1 MKLKINFNELENF
14 CKINDFI
21 LVDDEMLKSEKM
33 YKNFVYSTNNNF
45 VGKAVYPEDM
55 PIIMNK
61 DVWNKLVKINNELKL
76 KGKSI
81 TVYDAFRPIQI
92 QRLFWDYFY
101 EVHGYHDE
109 TLVANPDKYGTHN
122 IKMNAI
128 DMFIT
133 NIDGSYLELPCEFDD
148 FSEKANIYYD
158 KCSKEAAK
166 NRDLL
171 IETAKQYGLIV
182 NESEW
187 WHFIDERILEKGMK
201 FNYLESNLIPVG
213 QENVFVLQ
221 NNDK

>member
-1 MKLKINFNELENF
+1 MNLKINFNELEKF
-14 CKINDFI
+14 CQENDFI
-21 LVDDEMLKSEKM
+21 LVDEETLRKEGM
-33 YKNFVYSTNNNF
+33 YKNFVYATDNNF

-61 DVWNKLVKINNELKL
+61 EVWNKLTKMNDVLKL

-81 TVYDAFRPIQI
+81 TIYDAYRPIQI

-101 EVHGYHDE
+101 EVPGYNDE

-122 IKMNAI
+122 IKINAI

-133 NIDGSYLELPCEFDD
+133 NIDGTYLELPCEFDD

-158 KCSKEAAK
+158 KCSKEAMK

-171 IETAKQYGLIV
+171 IDTAKKYGLIV

-201 FNYLESNLIPVG
+201 FNYLESNLIPTG
-213 QENVFVLQ
+213 QEKVFVLQ
-221 NNDK
+221 DNK

>member
-1 MKLKINFNELENF
+1 MNLKINFNELEKF
-14 CKINDFI
+14 CQENDFI
-21 LVDDEMLKSEKM
+21 LVDEETLRKEGM
-33 YKNFVYSTNNNF
+33 YKNFVYATDNNF

-61 DVWNKLVKINNELKL
+61 EVWNKLTKMNDELKL

-81 TVYDAFRPIQI
+81 TIYDAYRPIQI

-101 EVHGYHDE
+101 EVHGYNDE

-122 IKMNAI
+122 IKINAI

-133 NIDGSYLELPCEFDD
+133 NIDGTYLELPCEFDD

-158 KCSKEAAK
+158 KCSKEAMK

-171 IETAKQYGLIV
+171 IDTAKKYGLIV

-187 WHFIDERILEKGMK
+187 WHFIDDRILEKGMK
-201 FNYLESNLIPVG
+201 FNYLESNLIPTR
-213 QENVFVLQ
+213 QEKVFVLQ
-221 NNDK
+221 DNK

>member
-1 MKLKINFNELENF
+1 MELKIDFNALENF

-21 LVDDEMLKSEKM
+21 LVDDEMLKMEKM
-33 YKNFVYSTNNNF
+33 YKNFVYSTDNNF
-45 VGKAVYPEDM
+45 VGKSVYPKNM
-55 PIIMNK
+55 PIIINK
-61 DVWNKLVKINNELKL
+61 DVWNKLTKMNNELKL

-81 TVYDAFRPIQI
+81 TIYDAYRPIQI
-92 QRLFWDYFY
+92 QRSFWDYFY
-101 EVHGYHDE
+101 EIHGYHDE

-122 IKMNAI
+122 IKINAI

-148 FSEKANIYYD
+148 FTEKANIYYD
-158 KCSKEAAK
+158 KCSKEAMQ

-171 IETAKQYGLIV
+171 IDTAKKYGLIV

-187 WHFIDERILEKGMK
+187 WHFIDERLLDKGMK
-201 FNYLESNLIPVG
+201 FNYLESNLIPIG
-213 QENVFVLQ
+213 QENVFILQ